1 MGQSERQC
9 AVFGANGYIGRHL
22 VDALMRSGIC
32 VKAFDVQE
40 FPFSAGVDY
49 RKVDISDPSM
59 LQDISWD
66 VDAVYMFA
74 GITGTYDGFVEY
86 EKFTFV
92 NEIGLLNILN
102 AIRQSAFRPKVIFP
116 STRLVYQGS
125 DSPLR
130 EEAAK
135 MPKTIYATNKLACEY
150 NLEEYRNVFDIDYTI
165 YRICVPYGNL
175 VGQDISYGT
184 IGFFLSQAKASRQI
198 NLYGD
203 GSLRRTFTHIEDI
216 CEQILAT
223 AEDTR
228 SSGEIFNIL
237 GEDYSLRDAAT
248 IIARRYGAEL
258 NYVPWP
264 EEQLRIESGH
274 TVFNADKIRSSFA
287 IDLRH
292 RFTAWIDGIQV
303 GR

>member
-1 MGQSERQC
+1 MGQSERRC

-40 FPFSAGVDY
+40 VPFSAGVDY
-49 RKVDISDPSM
+49 MKVDISDPSM

-66 VDAVYMFA
+66 VDSVYMFA

-86 EKFTFV
+86 KKFTLV

-135 MPKTIYATNKLACEY
+135 APKTIYAINKLACEY
-150 NLEEYRNVFDIDYTI
+150 ILEEYRNAFDIDYTI

-184 IGFFLSQAKASRQI
+184 IGFFLSQAESNRQI
-198 NLYGD
+198 MLYGD
-203 GSLRRTFTHIEDI
+203 GSLRRTFTHIDDV
-216 CEQILAT
+216 CSQILAT
-223 AEDTR
+223 CHDVK
-228 SSGEIFNIL
+228 SNNEIYNIP
-237 GEDYSLRDAAT
+237 GEDYSLRDVAT
-248 IIARRYGAEL
+248 VIAHKYNAEIRYIE
-258 NYVPWP
+258 WP
-264 EEQLRIESGH
+264 DEQRRIESGH
-274 TVFNADKIRSSFA
+274 TVFNAEKIQNSFNIA
-287 IDLRH
+287 LRYC
-292 RFTAWIDGIQV
+292 FATWIDGV
-303 GR
+303 HLSE